1 VPTTTELRVRYS
13 ETDKMGVVYYANY
26 LVWCEVSRTE
36 SIRQQGDSYR
46 EWEEQ
51 GFALAVSD
59 ARIRYH
65 RSARYDDL
73 VRIDTYLTEVQ
84 SRSVTYEYRMT
95 LAASGELLVTAA
107 TSLIAIAPNGRP
119 IRLPAAIR
127 ERLNGMRE
135 APPAR

>member
-1 VPTTTELRVRYS
+1 MPTTTELRVRYS

-51 GFALAVSD
+51 GVALAVSD

-84 SRSVTYEYRMT
+84 SRSVTYEYQMT
-95 LAASGELLVTAA
+95 LAKSGELLVTAA

-119 IRLPAAIR
+119 IRIPATIR
-127 ERLNGMRE
+127 ERLNTMRE

>member
-1 VPTTTELRVRYS
+1 MPTTTELRVRYS

-51 GFALAVSD
+51 GVALAVSD

-95 LAASGELLVTAA
+95 LAKSGELLVTAA

-119 IRLPAAIR
+119 IRIPATIR
-127 ERLNGMRE
+127 ERLATMLE

>member
-36 SIRQQGDSYR
+36 SIRQHGESYA

-51 GFALAVSD
+51 GVALAVSD

-73 VRIDTYLTEVQ
+73 VRIDTYLTAVQ

-119 IRLPAAIR
+119 IRLPEAIR
-127 ERLNGMRE
+127 ARLMAMLE
-135 APPAR
+135 APPKR